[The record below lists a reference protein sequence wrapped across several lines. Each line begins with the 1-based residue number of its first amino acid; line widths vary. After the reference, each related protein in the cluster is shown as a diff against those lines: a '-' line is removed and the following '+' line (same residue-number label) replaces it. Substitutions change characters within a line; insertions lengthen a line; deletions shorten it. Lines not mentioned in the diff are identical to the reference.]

1 VELDRKERSMM
12 RRTDEYSDAR
22 EAPATDD
29 PAVYRDGAPV
39 GAERPVVEER
49 TTVPAERRVVVE
61 STSEFGGLFVA
72 RLLLTL
78 AGAAAMI
85 VGAFGTWNQ
94 TLAGTEL
101 TNRSL
106 MQTTFTTSTFLLSAG
121 AIAIAL
127 GLAAVIGLPFR
138 SGWLTRLAGA
148 LGIVMF
154 VLFAIE
160 LFRVPGPF
168 VTGSIGWGAW
178 TFLAGSVVALI
189 GGFLTKRVPEVVHT
203 DA

>member
-1 VELDRKERSMM
+1 ML
-12 RRTDEYSDAR
+12 RRTDQDPQTP
-22 EAPATDD
+22 EAPATDE
-29 PAVYRDGAPV
+29 PTVYRDGAPV
-39 GAERPVVEER
+39 VTENRAEPVVERDVVEER
-49 TTVPAERRVVVE
+49 PVAPAERRVVVE
-61 STSEFGGLFVA
+61 STSEFGGLFVP

-78 AGAAAMI
+78 VGAAAMI
-85 VGAFGTWNQ
+85 VGAFGTWSA

-101 TNRSL
+101 TDRAL
-106 MQTTFTTSTFLLSAG
+106 VRTTFTTSTFLTSVG

-127 GLAAVIGLPFR
+127 GLAAVVGLAFR

-148 LGIVMF
+148 LGIVSF

-168 VTGSIGWGAW
+168 PTGAIGWGAW
-178 TFLAGSVVALI
+178 LFLAGSVVALI
-189 GGFLTKRVPEVVHT
+189 GGFLTTRTPQVVAS

>member
-1 VELDRKERSMM
+1 MM

-39 GAERPVVEER
+39 VAERPVVEER

-106 MQTTFTTSTFLLSAG
+106 VQTTFTTSTFLLSAG

-127 GLAAVIGLPFR
+127 GLAAVIGLAFR

-189 GGFLTKRVPEVVHT
+189 GGFLTKRAPEVVHT

>member
-1 VELDRKERSMM
+1 ML
-12 RRTDEYSDAR
+12 RRTDQDPQTPD
-22 EAPATDD
+22 APATDE
-29 PAVYRDGAPV
+29 PTVYRDGAPV
-39 GAERPVVEER
+39 VTEHAEHGRVEQRPVAP
-49 TTVPAERRVVVE
+49 TERRVVVE
-61 STSEFGGLFVA
+61 SASEFGGLFVP

-85 VGAFGTWNQ
+85 VGAFGTWSA
-94 TLAGTEL
+94 TLAGTQL
-101 TNRSL
+101 TNRAL
-106 MQTTFTTSTFLLSAG
+106 AQTTFTTTTFLRSVG

-127 GLAAVIGLPFR
+127 GLAAIIGLAFR

-148 LGIVMF
+148 LGIVAF

-168 VTGSIGWGAW
+168 PTGTIGWGAW
-178 TFLAGSVVALI
+178 MFLAGSVMALI
-189 GGFLTKRVPEVVHT
+189 GGFLTTRTPQVVAP

>member
-1 VELDRKERSMM
+1 ML
-12 RRTDEYSDAR
+12 RRTDEDPQTPD
-22 EAPATDD
+22 APATDE
-29 PAVYRDGAPV
+29 PTVYRDGAPV
-39 GAERPVVEER
+39 VTEHRVVEER
-49 TTVPAERRVVVE
+49 PVAPTEHRVVVE
-61 STSEFGGLFVA
+61 SASEFGGLFVP

-85 VGAFGTWNQ
+85 VGAFGTWSA
-94 TLAGTEL
+94 TLAGAEL
-101 TNRSL
+101 TNRAL
-106 MQTTFTTSTFLLSAG
+106 MQTTFTTSTFLMSVG

-127 GLAAVIGLPFR
+127 GLAAVVGLAFR

-148 LGIVMF
+148 LGIVAF

-168 VTGSIGWGAW
+168 PTGAIGWGAW
-178 TFLAGSVVALI
+178 MFLAGSVVALI
-189 GGFLTKRVPEVVHT
+189 GGFLTTRTPQVLAP

>member
-1 VELDRKERSMM
+1 ML
-12 RRTDEYSDAR
+12 RRTDEDPQAP
-22 EAPATDD
+22 EAPATDE
-29 PAVYRDGAPV
+29 PTVYRDGAPV
-39 GAERPVVEER
+39 VTENRAEPVVVDERPVA
-49 TTVPAERRVVVE
+49 TERRVVVE
-61 STSEFGGLFVA
+61 SAPEFGGLFVP

-85 VGAFGTWNQ
+85 VGAFGTWSA

-101 TNRSL
+101 TDRAL
-106 MQTTFTTSTFLLSAG
+106 VQTTFTTSTFLMSVG

-127 GLAAVIGLPFR
+127 GLAAVIGLAFR

-148 LGIVMF
+148 LGIVTF

-168 VTGSIGWGAW
+168 PTDAIGWGAW
-178 TFLAGSVVALI
+178 TFLAGSVVAVI
-189 GGFLTKRVPEVVHT
+189 GGFLTTRTPQVVAPE
-203 DA
+203 A

>member
-1 VELDRKERSMM
+1 MM
-12 RRTDEYSDAR
+12 RRTDGYPDAS

-29 PAVYRDGAPV
+29 PTVYRDGAPV
-39 GAERPVVEER
+39 VAERPVVEER
-49 TTVPAERRVVVE
+49 TTAPAERRVVVE
-61 STSEFGGLFVA
+61 STSEFGGIFVA

-85 VGAFGTWNQ
+85 VGAFGSWNQ

-101 TNRSL
+101 TDRSL
-106 MQTTFTTSTFLLSAG
+106 VQTTFTTSTFLLSVG

-127 GLAAVIGLPFR
+127 GLVAVIGLAFR

-148 LGIVMF
+148 LGIAMF
-154 VLFAIE
+154 VLYTIE

-168 VTGSIGWGAW
+168 ATGSIGWGAW

-189 GGFLTKRVPEVVHT
+189 GGFLTKRAPEVVHT